1 MYFLDTSAILD
12 LVYGNE
18 NGAKIRIIIANN
30 KVATSVFSI
39 YEISK
44 KIKEKELVILAELF
58 SILKLVEFDKES
70 AFRSAVIEKELTK
83 EGKMINLID
92 IFIAS
97 ICKTNNFIMLTS
109 DKDFKKIKGLK
120 INLISR

>member
-120 INLISR
+120 INLIS

>member
-39 YEISK
+39 YEC
-44 KIKEKELVILAELF
+44 F
-58 SILKLVEFDKES
+58 G
-70 AFRSAVIEKELTK
+70 RS
-83 EGKMINLID
+83 
-92 IFIAS
+92 
-97 ICKTNNFIMLTS
+97 
-109 DKDFKKIKGLK
+109 
-120 INLISR
+120 

>member
-1 MYFLDTSAILD
+1 MHINMVTKTITVTEEAYQTIKSMKKE
-12 LVYGNE
+12 NE
-18 NGAKIRIIIANN
+18 SFSQLFIRI
-30 KVATSVFSI
+30 
-39 YEISK
+39 K
-44 KIKEKELVILAELF
+44 KKELVILAELF

-120 INLISR
+120 INLIS